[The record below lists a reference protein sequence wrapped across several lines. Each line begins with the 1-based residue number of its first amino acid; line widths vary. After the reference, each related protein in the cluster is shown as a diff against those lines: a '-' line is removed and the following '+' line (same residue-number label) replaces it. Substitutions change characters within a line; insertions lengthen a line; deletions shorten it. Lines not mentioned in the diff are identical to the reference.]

1 MENLATTEIRSQDRP
16 ARSQSLYRLSY
27 SAHFSAVYG
36 NRKFN
41 TAFTTVPIVHSN
53 RPKCFTV
60 CRIFPVI
67 IFWNSLLAI
76 CVMVPR
82 RYYYFCVVLP
92 VLLMHSHI
100 VPVKIHSAG
109 KHLNYL
115 WPNSIQYILDSRV
128 VRLKQFSSASLYDG
142 MIGSLR

>member
-1 MENLATTEIRSQDRP
+1 VENLASTGIRSPDRP

-27 SAHFSAVYG
+27 PAHFSAVIG

-41 TAFTTVPIVHSN
+41 TAFTTVPILHSN

-60 CRIFPVI
+60 CRIFPII
-67 IFWNSLLAI
+67 IFWNLLLAI

-82 RYYYFCVVLP
+82 RYYYFCVVFP
-92 VLLMHSHI
+92 VSLMYSHI
-100 VPVKIHSAG
+100 IHVKIYSAG

-142 MIGSLR
+142 VIGS